1 MQGLG
6 QYLFKP
12 APPDRA
18 TIGVSKAFNTVP

>member
-6 QYLFKP
+6 QCLFKP

-18 TIGVSKAFNTVP
+18 IIDVSKAFNTIP